1 MNIKRRLY
9 SSKYHQQGAATLL
22 VTVVM
27 LVLLTISALTISNLT
42 TTELKVSSNLNR
54 AKEAFYAAQAGLDE
68 ASLHHLSDASA
79 SITNQS
85 GVVSSGSYSYDLNS
99 SGVITSRGYSE
110 DGLGQATLHQTVS
123 LSETLDYGTTVPV
136 LSVGDVPTGGSFTIV
151 ANPNGGG
158 DGVPVSAWSSTAGAS
173 GIASWQ
179 SCEYDEYISG
189 LCNDQPDGR
198 LLCEADESSCA
209 DFVTG
214 DCPADPFET
223 VFGEEV
229 GSCSGGAWSYSH
241 PESIAIYR
249 DAYSGLIKCEDLSK
263 PKLLAEALD
272 TAKATGP
279 RGLPALWIEGDCSVP
294 EIGTVDEPIILVV
307 EGDVT
312 LNGGNEFGGILF
324 GFTDIYQDGFDSV
337 NSPRND
343 VSIGGGALI
352 NGGLATNGNLIKVT
366 GSATIAYSP
375 EILTSLT
382 TTASESKGLI
392 KQVGTWRDFE

>member
-1 MNIKRRLY
+1 MNIKRRQY

-27 LVLLTISALTISNLT
+27 LILLTISALTVSNLT

-68 ASLHHLSDASA
+68 ASLRHLSDATA
-79 SITNQS
+79 SVTNE
-85 GVVSSGSYSYDLNS
+85 SGSVASGTYSYDLNS
-99 SGVITSRGYSE
+99 SGVITSRGFSL
-110 DGLGQATLHQTVS
+110 DGEGKATLHQTVS
-123 LSETLDYGTTVPV
+123 VSDTIDYGATVPI
-136 LSVGDVPTGGSFTIV
+136 LSVGNVPTGGTFTIV

-158 DGVPVSAWSSTAGAS
+158 DGVPVSAWSSSAGAN

-179 SCEYDEYISG
+179 SCEYDEFLSG
-189 LCNDQPDGR
+189 LCTDQPGGR
-198 LLCEADESSCA
+198 LLCEADESACS

-223 VFGEEV
+223 VFGEEI
-229 GSCSGGAWSYSH
+229 GSCSGGTWTYSH
-241 PESIAIYR
+241 PESISTYR
-249 DAYSGLIKCEDLSK
+249 DAYSGLITCAELSNSD
-263 PKLLAEALD
+263 KLDAALE

-294 EIGTVDEPIILVV
+294 DIGNVDEPIILVV
-307 EGDVT
+307 EGDLT
-312 LNGGNEFGGILF
+312 LNGNVDFGGILF
-324 GFTDIYQDGFDSV
+324 GFTDIYNGETDL
-337 NSPRND
+337 ND

-366 GSATIAYSP
+366 GSATVAYSP

-382 TTASESKGLI
+382 SAASESKGLV
-392 KQVGTWRDFE
+392 KSVGTWRDFE

>member
-1 MNIKRRLY
+1 MNIKRRQY

-27 LVLLTISALTISNLT
+27 LILLTISALTVSNLT

-68 ASLHHLSDASA
+68 ASLRHLSDATA
-79 SITNQS
+79 SVTNES
-85 GVVSSGSYSYDLNS
+85 GSVVSGTYSYDLNS
-99 SGVITSRGYSE
+99 SGVITSRGFSK
-110 DGLGQATLHQTVS
+110 DGEGKATLHQTVS
-123 LSETLDYGTTVPV
+123 VSDTIDYGATVPI
-136 LSVGDVPTGGSFTIV
+136 LSVGDIPTGGTFTIV

-158 DGVPVSAWSSTAGAS
+158 DGVPVSAWSSSAGAN

-179 SCEYDEYISG
+179 SCEYDEFLSG
-189 LCNDQPDGR
+189 LCTDQPGGR
-198 LLCEADESSCA
+198 LLCEADESACP

-229 GSCSGGAWSYSH
+229 GSCSGGNWSYSH
-241 PESIAIYR
+241 PESIATYR
-249 DAYSGLIKCEDLSK
+249 DAYSGLITCGELSD
-263 PKLLAEALD
+263 PIKLTTALE

-294 EIGTVDEPIILVV
+294 DIGNADEPIILVV
-307 EGDVT
+307 EGDLT
-312 LNGGNEFGGILF
+312 LNGNVDFGGILF
-324 GFTDIYQDGFDSV
+324 GFTDIYNGETDL
-337 NSPRND
+337 ND

-366 GSATIAYSP
+366 GSATVAYSP

-382 TTASESKGLI
+382 SAASESKGLVKSI
-392 KQVGTWRDFE
+392 GTWRDFE

>member
-27 LVLLTISALTISNLT
+27 LVLLTIGALTISNLT

-123 LSETLDYGTTVPV
+123 LSETMDYGTTVPV

-229 GSCSGGAWSYSH
+229 GSCSGGDWNYDY
-241 PESIAIYR
+241 PEAIAKYR
-249 DAYSGLIKCEDLSK
+249 DAYSGLITCNDLSDST
-263 PKLLAEALD
+263 KLASALE

-279 RGLPALWIEGDCSVP
+279 RGLPALWLEEDCNVP
-294 EIGTVDEPIILVV
+294 EIGSVDEPIILVV

-312 LNGGNEFGGILF
+312 LNGNIEFGGILF
-324 GFTDIYQDGFDSV
+324 GFTDIYQDDFDKDT
-337 NSPRND
+337 SPRND
-343 VSIGGGALI
+343 INVGGGAVI

-366 GSATIAYSP
+366 GSATIAYAP

-382 TTASESKGLI
+382 TTALESKGLV

>member
-123 LSETLDYGTTVPV
+123 LSETMNYGSTVPI
-136 LSVGDVPTGGSFTIV
+136 LSVGGVPTGGGFTIV

-189 LCNDQPDGR
+189 LCNAGGR
-198 LLCEADESSCA
+198 LLCEADESACA
-209 DFVTG
+209 DFVTD

-229 GSCSGGAWSYSH
+229 GSCSGGDWNYDY
-241 PESIAIYR
+241 PEAIAKYR
-249 DAYSGLIKCEDLSK
+249 DAYSGLITCKDLSNST
-263 PKLLAEALD
+263 KLASALE

-279 RGLPALWIEGDCSVP
+279 RGLPALWVQEDCSVP
-294 EIGTVDEPIILVV
+294 KIGTVDEPIILVV

-312 LNGGNEFGGILF
+312 LNGDTEFGGILF
-324 GFTDIYQDGFDSV
+324 GFTDVYNGETDI
-337 NSPRND
+337 ND
-343 VSIGGGALI
+343 VSINGDALI
-352 NGGLATNGNLIKVT
+352 NGGLATNGNLKKVN
-366 GSATIAYSP
+366 GSATVAYAP

-382 TTASESKGLI
+382 ATASLSKGLI